1 MKIQNILAREI
12 FDSRGN
18 PTVEC
23 DITIENVPYSTLTI
37 PFRGMVPS
45 GASTGK
51 FEALELRD
59 GDKTRMSGK
68 GVLTA
73 VSNINNKIKPEIL
86 SVDFN
91 DYKHFDNF
99 LIGLDGTDNKSK
111 FGANAILSLS
121 LAFYK
126 AWSYLN
132 YGSVFLSQGSDNL
145 IIPVPMLNVINGGQ
159 HADNDVDFQ
168 EFMILPIGFSSLKEA
183 LSATHGVI
191 SNIKKDLKSKSLNT
205 NLGDE
210 GGFAPNLKSH
220 LDVLDLICESIEKA
234 GYKLNDH
241 FKISLDSASSEFYS
255 DNIYNFEGN
264 KYSTDEMI
272 NVYENI
278 CNKYP
283 IFSIED
289 ALNEEDYDGWT
300 EITKKL
306 GSKIRLVGDD
316 LFVTNIN
323 KLKTGIDKKQ
333 ANSILI
339 KLNQIGTVTET
350 LKAIDLASSNNFA
363 SIMSHR
369 SGETEDSFIS
379 DLAVASSC
387 PLIKTGSLARSD
399 RVAKYNQLLRISE
412 NDKIKG
418 YAGDLSEVFKN

>member
-1 MKIQNILAREI
+1 MKLKNITAREI

-23 DITIENVPYSTLTI
+23 ELIFENIPF

-59 GDKTRMSGK
+59 LDSNRMSGK
-68 GVLTA
+68 GVLKA
-73 VSNINNKIKPEIL
+73 VSNVNELIKPIIL
-86 SVDFN
+86 EKSFNGFKDF
-91 DYKHFDNF
+91 DKF
-99 LIGLDGTDNKSK
+99 LIDLDGTENKSK

-121 LAFYK
+121 LAYYK
-126 AWSYLN
+126 AWSYSN
-132 YGSVFLSQGSDNL
+132 FGAIFLSQGTENL

-159 HADNDVDFQ
+159 HADNEVDFQ
-168 EFMILPIGFSSLKEA
+168 EFMILPIGFNSLTEA
-183 LSATHGVI
+183 LSSTHSVI
-191 SNIKKDLKSKSLNT
+191 TNIKKDLKSRSLNT

-220 LDVLDLICESIEKA
+220 LDVLDLICDSILKA

-241 FKISLDSASSEFYS
+241 FKISLDAASSEFYS
-255 DNIYNFEGN
+255 NGKYNFEGN
-264 KYSTDEMI
+264 SYSTEEMI
-272 NVYENI
+272 RVYENI
-278 CNKYP
+278 CDKYP

-289 ALNEEDYDGWT
+289 ALNEEDYEGWVK
-300 EITKKL
+300 ITSKL

-316 LFVTNIN
+316 LFVTNIQ
-323 KLKTGIDKKQ
+323 KLKTGIDEKQ

-350 LKAIDLASSNNFA
+350 LEAIKLATENNFA

-379 DLAVASSC
+379 DLAVASRC

-412 NDKIKG
+412 NDKIQG
-418 YAGDLSEVFKN
+418 YAGELSEVFKS

>member
-1 MKIQNILAREI
+1 MKLKNITAREI

-23 DITIENVPYSTLTI
+23 ELIFENIPF

-59 GDKTRMSGK
+59 LDSNRMSGK
-68 GVLTA
+68 GVLKA
-73 VSNINNKIKPEIL
+73 VSNVNELIKPLIL
-86 SVDFN
+86 EKSFIGFKDF
-91 DYKHFDNF
+91 DKF
-99 LIGLDGTDNKSK
+99 LIDLDGTENKSK

-121 LAFYK
+121 LAYYK
-126 AWSYLN
+126 AWSYSN
-132 YGSVFLSQGSDNL
+132 FGAIFLSQGTENL

-159 HADNDVDFQ
+159 HADNEVDFQ
-168 EFMILPIGFSSLKEA
+168 EFMILPIGFNSLTEA
-183 LSATHGVI
+183 LSSTHSVI
-191 SNIKKDLKSKSLNT
+191 TNIKKELKSRSLNT

-220 LDVLDLICESIEKA
+220 LDVLDLICDSILKA

-241 FKISLDSASSEFYS
+241 FKISLDAASSEFYS
-255 DNIYNFEGN
+255 NGKYNFEGN
-264 KYSTDEMI
+264 SYSTDEMI
-272 NVYENI
+272 SVYENI
-278 CNKYP
+278 CDKYP

-289 ALNEEDYDGWT
+289 ALNEEDYEGWVK
-300 EITKKL
+300 ITSKL

-316 LFVTNIN
+316 LFVTNIQ
-323 KLKTGIDKKQ
+323 KLKTGIDEKQ

-350 LKAIDLASSNNFA
+350 LEAIKLATENNFA

-379 DLAVASSC
+379 DLAVASRC

-412 NDKIKG
+412 NDKIQG
-418 YAGDLSEVFKN
+418 YAGELSEVFKS

>member
-1 MKIQNILAREI
+1 MKLKNITAREI

-23 DITIENVPYSTLTI
+23 ELIFENIPF

-59 GDKTRMSGK
+59 LDSNRMSGK
-68 GVLTA
+68 GVLKA
-73 VSNINNKIKPEIL
+73 VSNVNELIKPIIL
-86 SVDFN
+86 EKSFNGFKDF
-91 DYKHFDNF
+91 DQF
-99 LIGLDGTDNKSK
+99 LIDLDGTENKSK

-121 LAFYK
+121 LAYYK
-126 AWSYLN
+126 AWSYSN
-132 YGSVFLSQGSDNL
+132 FGAIFLSQGTENL

-159 HADNDVDFQ
+159 HADNEVDFQ
-168 EFMILPIGFSSLKEA
+168 EFMILPIGFNSLTEA
-183 LSATHGVI
+183 LSSTHSVI
-191 SNIKKDLKSKSLNT
+191 TNIKKELKSRSLNT

-220 LDVLDLICESIEKA
+220 LDVLDLICDSILKA

-241 FKISLDSASSEFYS
+241 FKISLDAASSEFYS
-255 DNIYNFEGN
+255 NGKYNFEGN
-264 KYSTDEMI
+264 SYSTEEMI
-272 NVYENI
+272 SVYENI
-278 CNKYP
+278 CDKYP

-289 ALNEEDYDGWT
+289 ALNEEDYEGWVK
-300 EITKKL
+300 ITSKL

-316 LFVTNIN
+316 LFVTNIQ
-323 KLKTGIDKKQ
+323 KLKTGIDEKQ

-350 LKAIDLASSNNFA
+350 LEAIKLATENNFA

-369 SGETEDSFIS
+369 SGETEDPFIS
-379 DLAVASSC
+379 DLAVASRC

-412 NDKIKG
+412 NDKIQG
-418 YAGDLSEVFKN
+418 YAGELSEVFKS

>member
-1 MKIQNILAREI
+1 MKLKNITAREI

-23 DITIENVPYSTLTI
+23 ELIFENIPF

-59 GDKTRMSGK
+59 LDSNRMSGK
-68 GVLTA
+68 GVLKA
-73 VSNINNKIKPEIL
+73 VSNINELIKPIIL
-86 SVDFN
+86 EKSFNGFKDF
-91 DYKHFDNF
+91 DKF
-99 LIGLDGTDNKSK
+99 LIDLDGTENKSK

-121 LAFYK
+121 LAYYK
-126 AWSYLN
+126 AWSYSN
-132 YGSVFLSQGSDNL
+132 FGAIFLSQGTENL

-159 HADNDVDFQ
+159 HADNEVDFQ
-168 EFMILPIGFSSLKEA
+168 EFMILPIGFNSLTEA
-183 LSATHGVI
+183 LSSTHSVI
-191 SNIKKDLKSKSLNT
+191 TNIKKELKSRSLNT

-220 LDVLDLICESIEKA
+220 LDVLDLICDSISKA

-241 FKISLDSASSEFYS
+241 FKISLDAASSEFYS
-255 DNIYNFEGN
+255 NGKYNFEGN
-264 KYSTDEMI
+264 SYSTEEMI
-272 NVYENI
+272 SVYENI
-278 CNKYP
+278 CDKYP

-289 ALNEEDYDGWT
+289 ALNEEDYEGWVK
-300 EITKKL
+300 ITSKL

-316 LFVTNIN
+316 LFVTNIQ
-323 KLKTGIDKKQ
+323 KLKTGIDEKQ

-350 LKAIDLASSNNFA
+350 LEAIKLATENNFA

-379 DLAVASSC
+379 DLAVASRC

-412 NDKIKG
+412 NDKIQG
-418 YAGDLSEVFKN
+418 YAGELSEVFKS

>member
-1 MKIQNILAREI
+1 MKIKNITAREI

-23 DITIENVPYSTLTI
+23 EMIFENIPY

-59 GDKTRMSGK
+59 LESNRMSGK
-68 GVLTA
+68 GVLKA
-73 VSNINNKIKPEIL
+73 VSNVNDLIKPKVFEKTFH
-86 SVDFN
+86 DFRE
-91 DYKHFDNF
+91 FDKF
-99 LIGLDGTDNKSK
+99 LINLDGTDNKSK
-111 FGANAILSLS
+111 YGANAILSLS
-121 LAFYK
+121 LAYYK
-126 AWSYLN
+126 AWSYVN
-132 YGSVFLSQGSDNL
+132 YRAIFLSQGLENL
-145 IIPVPMLNVINGGQ
+145 TIPVPMLNVINGGQ

-168 EFMILPIGFSSLKEA
+168 EFMILPIGFRSLTEA
-183 LSATHGVI
+183 LSSTHTVI
-191 SNIKKDLKSKSLNT
+191 SNIKKELKSRSLNT

-220 LDVLDLICESIEKA
+220 LDVLDLICNSILKA
-234 GYKLNDH
+234 GYNLNDH
-241 FKISLDSASSEFYS
+241 FKISLDAASSEFYS
-255 DNIYNFEGN
+255 DGKYNFEGN
-264 KYSTDEMI
+264 SYSTEEMI
-272 NVYENI
+272 SVYENI
-278 CNKYP
+278 CKNYP

-289 ALNEEDYDGWT
+289 ALNEEDYEGWVK
-300 EITKKL
+300 ITNKL

-316 LFVTNIN
+316 LFVTNIQ
-323 KLKTGIDKKQ
+323 KLQTGIDEKQ

-339 KLNQIGTVTET
+339 KLNQIGTVKET
-350 LKAIDLASSNNFA
+350 LEAINLATDNSFA

-379 DLAVASSC
+379 DLAVASRC

-412 NDKIKG
+412 NDNIKG
-418 YAGDLSEVFKN
+418 YAGELSEVFKS

>member
-1 MKIQNILAREI
+1 MKIQDIKAREI

-23 DITIENVPYSTLTI
+23 EMMVDGVGY
-37 PFRGMVPS
+37 PFRGLVPS

-51 FEALELRD
+51 FEAIELRD
-59 GDKTRMSGK
+59 GDKNRMSGK
-68 GVLTA
+68 GVLNA
-73 VSNINNKIKPEIL
+73 VSNVNEIL
-86 SVDFN
+86 KPQLISRDFSN
-91 DYKHFDNF
+91 YEEFDNF
-99 LIGLDGTDNKSK
+99 MISLDGTSNKSK

-126 AWSYLN
+126 SWSYVN
-132 YGSVFLSQGSDNL
+132 FGSVFLSQGNSNL
-145 IIPVPMLNVINGGQ
+145 SIPVPMLNVINGGQ

-168 EFMILPIGFSSLKEA
+168 EFMILPIGFPSFKEA
-183 LSATHGVI
+183 LSGTHSVI
-191 SNIKKDLKSKSLNT
+191 SNIKKDLKSQSLNT

-220 LDVLDLICESIEKA
+220 LDVLDCICESIIKA
-234 GYKLNDH
+234 GYELNNH
-241 FKISLDSASSEFYS
+241 FKISLDAASSEFFS
-255 DNIYNFEGN
+255 DGKYNFEGN
-264 KYSTDEMI
+264 TYTTDEMI
-272 NVYENI
+272 GVYENI

-289 ALNEEDYDGWT
+289 ALNEEDYEGWT
-300 EITKKL
+300 KITEKL
-306 GSKIRLVGDD
+306 GHKIKLVGDD
-316 LFVTNIN
+316 LFVTNLE
-323 KLKTGIDKKQ
+323 KLKIGIEKKQ

-350 LKAIDLASSNNFA
+350 LQAISLASSNQFA

-369 SGETEDSFIS
+369 SGETEDSFIA

-399 RVAKYNQLLRISE
+399 RVAKYNQLLRIAE
-412 NDKIKG
+412 NPNIKG
-418 YAGDLSEVFKN
+418 YAGELSEVFKS

>member
-1 MKIQNILAREI
+1 MKLKNITAREI

-23 DITIENVPYSTLTI
+23 ELIFENIPF

-59 GDKTRMSGK
+59 LDSNRMSGK
-68 GVLTA
+68 GVLKA
-73 VSNINNKIKPEIL
+73 VSNVNELIKPIIL
-86 SVDFN
+86 EKSFNGFKDF
-91 DYKHFDNF
+91 DKF
-99 LIGLDGTDNKSK
+99 LIDLDGTENKSK

-121 LAFYK
+121 LAYYK
-126 AWSYLN
+126 AWSYSN
-132 YGSVFLSQGSDNL
+132 FGAIFLSQGTENL
-145 IIPVPMLNVINGGQ
+145 TIPVPMLNVINGGQ
-159 HADNDVDFQ
+159 HADNEVDFQ
-168 EFMILPIGFSSLKEA
+168 EFMILPIGFNSLTEA
-183 LSATHGVI
+183 LSSTHSVI
-191 SNIKKDLKSKSLNT
+191 TNIKKELKSRSLNT

-220 LDVLDLICESIEKA
+220 LDVLDLICDSISKA

-241 FKISLDSASSEFYS
+241 FKISLDAASSEFYS
-255 DNIYNFEGN
+255 NGKYNFEGN
-264 KYSTDEMI
+264 SYSTEEMI
-272 NVYENI
+272 SVYENI
-278 CNKYP
+278 CDKYP

-289 ALNEEDYDGWT
+289 ALNEEDYEGWVK
-300 EITKKL
+300 ITSKL

-316 LFVTNIN
+316 LFVTNIQ
-323 KLKTGIDKKQ
+323 KLKTGIDEKQ

-350 LKAIDLASSNNFA
+350 LEAIKLATENNFA

-379 DLAVASSC
+379 DLAVASRC

-412 NDKIKG
+412 NDKIQG
-418 YAGDLSEVFKN
+418 YAGELSEVFKS

>member
-1 MKIQNILAREI
+1 MKIQDIKAREI

-23 DITIENVPYSTLTI
+23 EMMVDGVGY
-37 PFRGMVPS
+37 PFRGLVPS

-51 FEALELRD
+51 FEAIELRD
-59 GDKTRMSGK
+59 GDKNRMSGK
-68 GVLTA
+68 GVLNA
-73 VSNINNKIKPEIL
+73 VSNVNEIL
-86 SVDFN
+86 KPQLISREFSN
-91 DYKHFDNF
+91 YEEFDNF
-99 LIGLDGTDNKSK
+99 MISLDGTSNKSK

-126 AWSYLN
+126 AWSYVN
-132 YGSVFLSQGSDNL
+132 FGSVFLSQGNSNL
-145 IIPVPMLNVINGGQ
+145 SIPVPMLNVINGGQ

-168 EFMILPIGFSSLKEA
+168 EFMILPIGFPSFKEA
-183 LSATHGVI
+183 LSGTHSVI
-191 SNIKKDLKSKSLNT
+191 SNIKKDLKSQSLNT

-220 LDVLDLICESIEKA
+220 LDVLDCICESIIKA
-234 GYKLNDH
+234 GYELNNH
-241 FKISLDSASSEFYS
+241 FKISLDAASSEFFS
-255 DNIYNFEGN
+255 DGKYNFEGN
-264 KYSTDEMI
+264 TYTTDEMI
-272 NVYENI
+272 GVYENI

-289 ALNEEDYDGWT
+289 ALNEEDYEGWT
-300 EITKKL
+300 KITEKL
-306 GSKIRLVGDD
+306 GHKIKLVGDD
-316 LFVTNIN
+316 LFVTNLE
-323 KLKTGIDKKQ
+323 KLKTGIEKKQ

-350 LKAIDLASSNNFA
+350 LQAISLASSNQFA

-369 SGETEDSFIS
+369 SGETEDSFIA

-399 RVAKYNQLLRISE
+399 RVAKYNQLLRIAE
-412 NDKIKG
+412 NPNIKG
-418 YAGDLSEVFKN
+418 YAGELSEVFKS

>member
-1 MKIQNILAREI
+1 MKIQDIKAREI

-23 DITIENVPYSTLTI
+23 EMMVDGVGYR
-37 PFRGMVPS
+37 FRGLVPS

-51 FEALELRD
+51 FEAIELRD
-59 GDKTRMSGK
+59 GDKNRMSGK
-68 GVLTA
+68 GVLNA
-73 VSNINNKIKPEIL
+73 VSNVNEIL
-86 SVDFN
+86 KPQLISREFSN
-91 DYKHFDNF
+91 YEEFDNF
-99 LIGLDGTDNKSK
+99 MISLDGTSNKSK

-126 AWSYLN
+126 SWSYVN
-132 YGSVFLSQGSDNL
+132 FGSVFLSQGNSNL
-145 IIPVPMLNVINGGQ
+145 SIPVPMLNVINGGQ

-168 EFMILPIGFSSLKEA
+168 EFMILPIGFPSFKEA
-183 LSATHGVI
+183 LSGTHSVI
-191 SNIKKDLKSKSLNT
+191 SNIKKDLKSQSLNT

-220 LDVLDLICESIEKA
+220 LDVLDCICESIIKA
-234 GYKLNDH
+234 GYELNNH
-241 FKISLDSASSEFYS
+241 FKISLDAASSEFFS
-255 DNIYNFEGN
+255 DGKYNFEGN
-264 KYSTDEMI
+264 TYTTDEMI
-272 NVYENI
+272 GVYENI

-289 ALNEEDYDGWT
+289 ALNEEDYEGWT
-300 EITKKL
+300 KITEKL
-306 GSKIRLVGDD
+306 GHKIKLVGDD
-316 LFVTNIN
+316 LFVTNLE
-323 KLKTGIDKKQ
+323 KLKTGIEKKQ

-350 LKAIDLASSNNFA
+350 LQAISLASSNQFA

-369 SGETEDSFIS
+369 SGETEDSFIA

-399 RVAKYNQLLRISE
+399 RVAKYNQLLRIAE
-412 NDKIKG
+412 NPNIKG
-418 YAGDLSEVFKN
+418 YAGELSEVFKS

>member
-1 MKIQNILAREI
+1 MKIQNITAREI

-23 DITIENVPYSTLTI
+23 ELTMEGS
-37 PFRGMVPS
+37 PLSFKGMVPS

-59 GDKTRMSGK
+59 GDKNRMGGK

-73 VSNINNKIKPEIL
+73 VSNVNDLIKPNVL
-86 SVDFN
+86 SKEFTN
-91 DYKHFDNF
+91 YQNFDEF
-99 LIGLDGTDNKSK
+99 LINLDGTENKSK

-126 AWSYLN
+126 AWSHLN
-132 YGSVFLSQGSDNL
+132 FGNIFLSQGDKNL
-145 IIPVPMLNVINGGQ
+145 TIPVPMLNVINGGQ

-168 EFMILPIGFSSLKEA
+168 EFMILPIGFNSLKDA
-183 LSATHGVI
+183 LAATHAVI
-191 SNIKKDLKSKSLNT
+191 SNIKSDLKSKSLNT

-220 LDVLDLICESIEKA
+220 LDVLDLICNSIDKA
-234 GYKLNDH
+234 GFKQNDH

-255 DNIYNFEGN
+255 DGKYNFEGN
-264 KYSTDEMI
+264 IYSTDDMI
-272 NVYENI
+272 AVYENI

-289 ALNEEDYDGWT
+289 ALNEEDYEGWT
-300 EITKKL
+300 EITNQL
-306 GSKIRLVGDD
+306 GSQIRLVGDD
-316 LFVTNIN
+316 LFVTNLD
-323 KLKTGIDKKQ
+323 KLKIGIEQKQ

-350 LKAIDLASSNNFA
+350 LKAIEMASDNNFA

-412 NDKIKG
+412 SDMIQG
-418 YAGDLSEVFKN
+418 YAGKLSEVFKS

>member
-1 MKIQNILAREI
+1 MKIKNITAREI

-23 DITIENVPYSTLTI
+23 ELIFENIPF

-59 GDKTRMSGK
+59 LDSNRMSGK
-68 GVLTA
+68 GVLKA
-73 VSNINNKIKPEIL
+73 VSNVNELIKPIIL
-86 SVDFN
+86 EKSFNGFKDF
-91 DYKHFDNF
+91 DQF
-99 LIGLDGTDNKSK
+99 LIDLDGTENKSK

-121 LAFYK
+121 LAYYK
-126 AWSYLN
+126 AWSYSN
-132 YGSVFLSQGSDNL
+132 FGAIFLSQGNENL

-168 EFMILPIGFSSLKEA
+168 EFMILPIGFKSLTEA
-183 LSATHGVI
+183 LSSTHSVI
-191 SNIKKDLKSKSLNT
+191 TNIKKELKSRSLNT

-220 LDVLDLICESIEKA
+220 LDVLDLICDSILKA

-241 FKISLDSASSEFYS
+241 FKISLDAASSEFYS
-255 DNIYNFEGN
+255 NGKYNFEGN
-264 KYSTDEMI
+264 SYSTEEMI
-272 NVYENI
+272 SVYENI
-278 CNKYP
+278 CDKYP

-289 ALNEEDYDGWT
+289 ALNEEDYEGWVK
-300 EITKKL
+300 ITSKL

-316 LFVTNIN
+316 LFVTNIQ
-323 KLKTGIDKKQ
+323 KLKTGIDEKQ

-350 LKAIDLASSNNFA
+350 LEAIKLATENNFA

-369 SGETEDSFIS
+369 SGETEDPFIS
-379 DLAVASSC
+379 DLAVASRC

-412 NDKIKG
+412 NDKIQG
-418 YAGDLSEVFKN
+418 YAGELSEVFKS

>member
-1 MKIQNILAREI
+1 MKLKNITAREI

-23 DITIENVPYSTLTI
+23 ELIFENIPF

-59 GDKTRMSGK
+59 LDSNRMSGK
-68 GVLTA
+68 GVLKA
-73 VSNINNKIKPEIL
+73 VSNVNELIKPIIL
-86 SVDFN
+86 EKSFNGFKDF
-91 DYKHFDNF
+91 DKF
-99 LIGLDGTDNKSK
+99 LIDLDGTENKSK

-121 LAFYK
+121 LAYYK
-126 AWSYLN
+126 AWSYSN
-132 YGSVFLSQGSDNL
+132 FGAIFLSQGTENL

-159 HADNDVDFQ
+159 HADNEVDFQ
-168 EFMILPIGFSSLKEA
+168 EFMILPIGFKSLTEA
-183 LSATHGVI
+183 LSSTHSVI
-191 SNIKKDLKSKSLNT
+191 TNIKKELKSRSLNT

-220 LDVLDLICESIEKA
+220 LDVLDLICDSILKA

-241 FKISLDSASSEFYS
+241 FKISLDAASSEFYS
-255 DNIYNFEGN
+255 NGKYNFEGN
-264 KYSTDEMI
+264 SYSTEEMI
-272 NVYENI
+272 SVYENI
-278 CNKYP
+278 CDKYP

-289 ALNEEDYDGWT
+289 ALNEEDYEGWVK
-300 EITKKL
+300 ITSKL

-316 LFVTNIN
+316 LFVTNIQ
-323 KLKTGIDKKQ
+323 KLKTGIDEKQ

-350 LKAIDLASSNNFA
+350 LEAIKLATENNFA

-379 DLAVASSC
+379 DLAVASRC

-412 NDKIKG
+412 NDKIQG
-418 YAGDLSEVFKN
+418 YAGELSEVFKS

>member
-1 MKIQNILAREI
+1 MKITKIHAREI

-23 DITIENVPYSTLTI
+23 EMMFDGIAY

-59 GDKTRMSGK
+59 DDKTRMSGK
-68 GVLTA
+68 GVLKA
-73 VSNINNKIKPEIL
+73 VSNVNDLIKPAVL
-86 SVDFN
+86 QNNFNNFVDF
-91 DYKHFDNF
+91 DEF
-99 LIGLDGTDNKSK
+99 LINLDGSENKSK

-126 AWSYLN
+126 AWSYKN
-132 YGSVFLSQGSDNL
+132 FGAVFLSQGNNNL
-145 IIPVPMLNVINGGQ
+145 TIPVPMLNVINGGQ

-168 EFMILPIGFSSLKEA
+168 EFMILPIGFNSLTEA

-191 SNIKKDLKSKSLNT
+191 SNIKKELKSRNLNT
-205 NLGDE
+205 SLGDE

-220 LDVLDLICESIEKA
+220 LDVLDLICNSIVSA

-241 FKISLDSASSEFYS
+241 FKISLDAASSEFYS
-255 DNIYNFEGN
+255 NGKYNFEGN
-264 KYSTDEMI
+264 SYDTNEMI

-278 CNKYP
+278 CKNYP

-300 EITKKL
+300 AITSKL
-306 GSKIRLVGDD
+306 GNKIKLVGDD
-316 LFVTNIN
+316 LFVTNIK
-323 KLKTGIDKKQ
+323 KLQTGIEQKQ

-350 LKAIDLASSNNFA
+350 LHAIKLATDNNFA

-379 DLAVASSC
+379 DLAVASAC

-412 NDKIKG
+412 NDSIKG
-418 YAGDLSEVFKN
+418 YAGSLNEIFKSK

>member
-1 MKIQNILAREI
+1 MKIQNIIAREI

-23 DITIENVPYSTLTI
+23 EMIIENISY

-59 GDKTRMSGK
+59 GDKSRMSGK

-73 VSNINNKIKPEIL
+73 VSNINNEIKPKIL
-86 SVDFN
+86 SREFS
-91 DYKHFDNF
+91 DYKDFDNF
-99 LIGLDGTDNKSK
+99 LIDLDGTENKSK
-111 FGANAILSLS
+111 FGANSILSLS

-126 AWSYLN
+126 AWSYLKS
-132 YGSVFLSQGSDNL
+132 GAIFLSQGIDNL
-145 IIPVPMLNVINGGQ
+145 VIPVPMLNVINGGQ
-159 HADNDVDFQ
+159 HADNEVDFQ
-168 EFMILPIGFSSLKEA
+168 EFMILPIGFKTLKEA
-183 LSATHGVI
+183 LSATHSVI
-191 SNIKKDLKSKSLNT
+191 TNIKKDLKSKSLNT

-220 LDVLDLICESIEKA
+220 LDVLDLICSSIEQA
-234 GYKLNDH
+234 GFKLNDH
-241 FKISLDSASSEFYS
+241 FKISLDAASSEFYS
-255 DNIYNFEGN
+255 EGKYKFEGN
-264 KYSTDEMI
+264 SYNTEEMI
-272 NVYENI
+272 KVYKNI
-278 CNKYP
+278 CENYP

-300 EITKKL
+300 EITKQL
-306 GSKIRLVGDD
+306 GSKILLVGDD
-316 LFVTNIN
+316 LFVTNIK
-323 KLKTGIDKKQ
+323 KLETGIEKKQ

-379 DLAVASSC
+379 DLDVASSC

-399 RVAKYNQLLRISE
+399 RVSKYNQLLRISE

-418 YAGDLSEVFKN
+418 YAGELSEVFKN

>member
-1 MKIQNILAREI
+1 MKIKNITAREI

-23 DITIENVPYSTLTI
+23 EMIFENIPY

-59 GDKTRMSGK
+59 LDPNRMSGK
-68 GVLTA
+68 GVLKA
-73 VSNINNKIKPEIL
+73 VSNVNELIKSKILDK
-86 SVDFN
+86 SFTDFRE
-91 DYKHFDNF
+91 FDQF
-99 LIGLDGTDNKSK
+99 LIDLDGTDNKSK
-111 FGANAILSLS
+111 YGANAILSLS
-121 LAFYK
+121 LAYYK
-126 AWSYLN
+126 AWSYVN
-132 YGSVFLSQGSDNL
+132 FGAIFLSQGSDNL

-168 EFMILPIGFSSLKEA
+168 EFMILPIGFKSLTEA
-183 LSATHGVI
+183 LSSTHSVI
-191 SNIKKDLKSKSLNT
+191 TNIKKELKSRSLNT

-220 LDVLDLICESIEKA
+220 LDVLDLICNSISKA
-234 GYKLNDH
+234 GFKLNDH
-241 FKISLDSASSEFYS
+241 FKISLDAASSEFYS
-255 DNIYNFEGN
+255 DGKYNFEGN
-264 KYSTDEMI
+264 SYSTEEMI
-272 NVYENI
+272 SVYENI
-278 CNKYP
+278 CKNYP

-289 ALNEEDYDGWT
+289 ALNEEDYEGWVK
-300 EITKKL
+300 ITNKL

-316 LFVTNIN
+316 LFVTNIQ
-323 KLKTGIDKKQ
+323 KLQTGIDEKQ

-339 KLNQIGTVTET
+339 KLNQIGTVKET
-350 LKAIDLASSNNFA
+350 LEAINLATDNSFA

-379 DLAVASSC
+379 DLAVASRC

-412 NDKIKG
+412 NDNIKG
-418 YAGDLSEVFKN
+418 YAGELSEVFKS

>member
-1 MKIQNILAREI
+1 MKITRIHAREI

-23 DITIENVPYSTLTI
+23 EMMVEGISY

-59 GDKTRMSGK
+59 GDKTRMGGK
-68 GVLTA
+68 GVLKA
-73 VSNINNKIKPEIL
+73 VSNVNELIKPNIL
-86 SVDFN
+86 NKSFS
-91 DYKHFDNF
+91 DYSDFDNH
-99 LIGLDGTDNKSK
+99 LISLDGTENKSK

-121 LAFYK
+121 LAYYK
-126 AWSYLN
+126 AWSYKN
-132 YGSVFLSQGSDNL
+132 FGAVFLSQGIDNL
-145 IIPVPMLNVINGGQ
+145 NIPVPMLNVINGGQ

-168 EFMILPIGFSSLKEA
+168 EFMILPIGFNSLTEA
-183 LSATHGVI
+183 LSATHAVI
-191 SNIKKDLKSKSLNT
+191 SNIKKELKSRNLNT

-220 LDVLDLICESIEKA
+220 LDVLDLICNSIITA

-241 FKISLDSASSEFYS
+241 FKISLDAASSEFYS
-255 DNIYNFEGN
+255 NGKYEFEGN
-264 KYSTDEMI
+264 SYGTDEMI
-272 NVYENI
+272 DVYENI
-278 CNKYP
+278 CKNYP

-289 ALNEEDYDGWT
+289 ALNEEDYDGWVS
-300 EITKKL
+300 ITSKL
-306 GSKIRLVGDD
+306 GNKIRLVGDD
-316 LFVTNIN
+316 LFVTNIK
-323 KLKTGIDKKQ
+323 KLQTGIEQKQ

-350 LKAIDLASSNNFA
+350 LHAIKLATDNNFA

-379 DLAVASSC
+379 DLAVASAC

-412 NDKIKG
+412 NDSIKG
-418 YAGDLSEVFKN
+418 YAGSLNEIFKS

>member
-1 MKIQNILAREI
+1 MKLKNITAREI

-23 DITIENVPYSTLTI
+23 ELIFENIPF

-59 GDKTRMSGK
+59 LDSNRMSGK
-68 GVLTA
+68 GVLKA
-73 VSNINNKIKPEIL
+73 VSNVNELIKPIIL
-86 SVDFN
+86 EKSFNGFKDF
-91 DYKHFDNF
+91 DKF
-99 LIGLDGTDNKSK
+99 LIDLDGTENKSK

-121 LAFYK
+121 LAYYK
-126 AWSYLN
+126 AWSYSN
-132 YGSVFLSQGSDNL
+132 FGAIFLSQGTENL

-159 HADNDVDFQ
+159 HADNEVDFQ
-168 EFMILPIGFSSLKEA
+168 EFMILPIGFNSLTEA
-183 LSATHGVI
+183 LSSTHSVI
-191 SNIKKDLKSKSLNT
+191 TNIKKELKSRSLNT

-220 LDVLDLICESIEKA
+220 LDVLDLICDSISKA

-241 FKISLDSASSEFYS
+241 FKISLDAASSEFYS
-255 DNIYNFEGN
+255 NGKYNFEGN
-264 KYSTDEMI
+264 SYSTEEMI
-272 NVYENI
+272 SVYENI
-278 CNKYP
+278 CDKYP

-289 ALNEEDYDGWT
+289 ALNEEDYEGWVK
-300 EITKKL
+300 ITSKL

-316 LFVTNIN
+316 LFVTNIQ
-323 KLKTGIDKKQ
+323 KLKTGIDEKQ

-350 LKAIDLASSNNFA
+350 LEAIKLATENNFA

-379 DLAVASSC
+379 DLAVASHC

-412 NDKIKG
+412 NDKIQG
-418 YAGDLSEVFKN
+418 YAGELSEVFKS

>member
-1 MKIQNILAREI
+1 MKITRIHAREI

-23 DITIENVPYSTLTI
+23 EMIFEGISY

-68 GVLTA
+68 GVLKA
-73 VSNINNKIKPEIL
+73 VSNVNELIKPHIL
-86 SVDFN
+86 NKTFS
-91 DYKHFDNF
+91 DYSDFDNH
-99 LIGLDGTDNKSK
+99 LISLDGTENKSK

-121 LAFYK
+121 LAYYK
-126 AWSYLN
+126 AWSYKN
-132 YGSVFLSQGSDNL
+132 FGAVFLSQGIDNL
-145 IIPVPMLNVINGGQ
+145 NIPVPMLNVINGGQ
-159 HADNDVDFQ
+159 HADNEVDFQ
-168 EFMILPIGFSSLKEA
+168 EFMILPIGFNSLTEA
-183 LSATHGVI
+183 LSATHAVI
-191 SNIKKDLKSKSLNT
+191 SNIKKELKSRNLNT

-220 LDVLDLICESIEKA
+220 LDVLDLICNSIISA

-241 FKISLDSASSEFYS
+241 FKISLDAASSEFYS
-255 DNIYNFEGN
+255 NGKYEFEGN
-264 KYSTDEMI
+264 SYSSDEMI
-272 NVYENI
+272 DVYENI
-278 CNKYP
+278 CKNYP

-289 ALNEEDYDGWT
+289 ALNEEDYDGWVA
-300 EITKKL
+300 ITSKL
-306 GSKIRLVGDD
+306 GNKIKLVGDD
-316 LFVTNIN
+316 LFVTNIK
-323 KLKTGIDKKQ
+323 KLQTGIEQKQ

-350 LKAIDLASSNNFA
+350 LHAIKLATDNNFA

-379 DLAVASSC
+379 DLAVASAC

-412 NDKIKG
+412 NDSIKG
-418 YAGDLSEVFKN
+418 YAGSLNEIFKS

>member
-1 MKIQNILAREI
+1 MKLKNITAREI

-23 DITIENVPYSTLTI
+23 ELIFENIPF

-59 GDKTRMSGK
+59 LDSNRMSGK
-68 GVLTA
+68 GVLKA
-73 VSNINNKIKPEIL
+73 VSNVNELIKPIIL
-86 SVDFN
+86 EKSFNGFKDF
-91 DYKHFDNF
+91 DQF
-99 LIGLDGTDNKSK
+99 LIDLDGTENKSK

-121 LAFYK
+121 LAYYK
-126 AWSYLN
+126 AWSYSN
-132 YGSVFLSQGSDNL
+132 FGAIFLSQGTENL
-145 IIPVPMLNVINGGQ
+145 TIPVPMLNVINGGQ
-159 HADNDVDFQ
+159 HADNEVDFQ
-168 EFMILPIGFSSLKEA
+168 EFMILPIGFNSLTEA
-183 LSATHGVI
+183 LSSTHSVI
-191 SNIKKDLKSKSLNT
+191 TNIKKELKSRSLNT

-220 LDVLDLICESIEKA
+220 LDVLDLICDSILKA

-241 FKISLDSASSEFYS
+241 FKISLDAASSEFYS
-255 DNIYNFEGN
+255 NGKYNFEGN
-264 KYSTDEMI
+264 SYSTDEMI
-272 NVYENI
+272 SVYENI
-278 CNKYP
+278 CDKYP

-289 ALNEEDYDGWT
+289 ALNEEDYEGWVK
-300 EITKKL
+300 ITSKL

-316 LFVTNIN
+316 LFVTNIQ
-323 KLKTGIDKKQ
+323 KLKTGIDEKQ

-350 LKAIDLASSNNFA
+350 LEAIKLATENNFA

-379 DLAVASSC
+379 DLAVASRC

-412 NDKIKG
+412 NDKIQG
-418 YAGDLSEVFKN
+418 YAGELSEVFKS

>member
-1 MKIQNILAREI
+1 MKIQNITAREI

-23 DITIENVPYSTLTI
+23 ELTIEGSPLS
-37 PFRGMVPS
+37 FRGMVPS

-59 GDKTRMSGK
+59 GDKNRMGGK

-73 VSNINNKIKPEIL
+73 VSNVNDLIKSNVL
-86 SVDFN
+86 SKEFTN
-91 DYKHFDNF
+91 YQNFDEF
-99 LIGLDGTDNKSK
+99 LINLDGTENKSK

-126 AWSYLN
+126 AWSHLN
-132 YGSVFLSQGSDNL
+132 FGNIFLSQGDKNL
-145 IIPVPMLNVINGGQ
+145 TIPVPMLNVINGGQ

-168 EFMILPIGFSSLKEA
+168 EFMILPIGFNSLKDA
-183 LSATHGVI
+183 LAATHAVI
-191 SNIKKDLKSKSLNT
+191 SNIKSDLKSKSLNT

-220 LDVLDLICESIEKA
+220 LDVLDLICNSIDKA
-234 GYKLNDH
+234 GFKQNDH

-255 DNIYNFEGN
+255 DVKYNFEGN
-264 KYSTDEMI
+264 SYSTDQMI
-272 NVYENI
+272 DVYKNI
-278 CNKYP
+278 CKNYP

-289 ALNEEDYDGWT
+289 ALNEEDYEGWT
-300 EITKKL
+300 EITNQL
-306 GSKIRLVGDD
+306 GSQIRLVGDD
-316 LFVTNIN
+316 LFVTNLD
-323 KLKTGIDKKQ
+323 KLKIGIEQKQ

-350 LKAIDLASSNNFA
+350 LKAIEMASDNNFA

-369 SGETEDSFIS
+369 SGETEDVTIA
-379 DLAVASSC
+379 DLSVATSSG
-387 PLIKTGSLARSD
+387 LIKTGSMSRSD
-399 RVAKYNQLLRISE
+399 RVAKYNQLIRIE
-412 NDKIKG
+412 ENVGTQTINDKLDK
-418 YAGDLSEVFKN
+418 YLT

>member
-1 MKIQNILAREI
+1 MKLKNITAREI

-23 DITIENVPYSTLTI
+23 ELIFENIPF

-59 GDKTRMSGK
+59 LDSNRMSGK
-68 GVLTA
+68 GVLKA
-73 VSNINNKIKPEIL
+73 VSNVNELIKPIIL
-86 SVDFN
+86 EKSFNGFKDF
-91 DYKHFDNF
+91 DQF
-99 LIGLDGTDNKSK
+99 LIDLDGTENKSK

-121 LAFYK
+121 LAYYK
-126 AWSYLN
+126 AWSYSN
-132 YGSVFLSQGSDNL
+132 FGAIFLSQGTENL

-159 HADNDVDFQ
+159 HADNEVDFQ
-168 EFMILPIGFSSLKEA
+168 EFMILPIGFKSLTEA
-183 LSATHGVI
+183 LSSTHSVI
-191 SNIKKDLKSKSLNT
+191 TNIKKELKSRSLNT

-220 LDVLDLICESIEKA
+220 LDVLDLICDSILKA

-241 FKISLDSASSEFYS
+241 FKISLDAASSEFYS
-255 DNIYNFEGN
+255 NGKYNFEGN
-264 KYSTDEMI
+264 SYSTEEMI
-272 NVYENI
+272 SVYENI
-278 CNKYP
+278 CDKYP

-289 ALNEEDYDGWT
+289 ALNEEDYEGWVK
-300 EITKKL
+300 ITSKL

-316 LFVTNIN
+316 LFVTNIQ
-323 KLKTGIDKKQ
+323 KLKTGIDEKQ

-350 LKAIDLASSNNFA
+350 LEAIKLATENNFA

-379 DLAVASSC
+379 DLAVASRC

-412 NDKIKG
+412 NDKIQG
-418 YAGDLSEVFKN
+418 YAGELSEVFKS

>member
-1 MKIQNILAREI
+1 MKLKNITAREI

-23 DITIENVPYSTLTI
+23 ELIFENIPY

-59 GDKTRMSGK
+59 LDSNRMSGK
-68 GVLTA
+68 GVLKA
-73 VSNINNKIKPEIL
+73 VSNVNELIKPIIL
-86 SVDFN
+86 EKSFN
-91 DYKHFDNF
+91 DFRDFDKF
-99 LIGLDGTDNKSK
+99 LIELDGTENKSK
-111 FGANAILSLS
+111 YGANAILSLS
-121 LAFYK
+121 LAYYK
-126 AWSYLN
+126 AWSYSN
-132 YGSVFLSQGSDNL
+132 FGAIFLSQGTENL

-168 EFMILPIGFSSLKEA
+168 EFMILPIGFNSLTEA
-183 LSATHGVI
+183 LSSTHSVI
-191 SNIKKDLKSKSLNT
+191 TNIKKELKSRSLNT

-220 LDVLDLICESIEKA
+220 LDVLDLICDSILKA
-234 GYKLNDH
+234 GFKLNDH
-241 FKISLDSASSEFYS
+241 FKISLDAASSEFYS
-255 DNIYNFEGN
+255 NGKYNFEGN
-264 KYSTDEMI
+264 SYSTEEMI
-272 NVYENI
+272 SVYENI
-278 CNKYP
+278 CDKYP

-289 ALNEEDYDGWT
+289 ALNEEDYEGWVR
-300 EITKKL
+300 ITSKL

-316 LFVTNIN
+316 LFVTNIQ
-323 KLKTGIDKKQ
+323 KLKTGIDEKQ

-350 LKAIDLASSNNFA
+350 LEAIKLATENNFA

-369 SGETEDSFIS
+369 SGETEDPFIS
-379 DLAVASSC
+379 DLAVASRC

-412 NDKIKG
+412 NDKIQG
-418 YAGDLSEVFKN
+418 YAGELSEVFKS

>member
-1 MKIQNILAREI
+1 MKLKNITAREI

-23 DITIENVPYSTLTI
+23 ELIFENIPF

-59 GDKTRMSGK
+59 LDSNRMSGK
-68 GVLTA
+68 GVLKA
-73 VSNINNKIKPEIL
+73 VSNVNELIKPIIL
-86 SVDFN
+86 EKSFNGFKDF
-91 DYKHFDNF
+91 DKF
-99 LIGLDGTDNKSK
+99 LIDLDGTENKSK

-121 LAFYK
+121 LAYYK
-126 AWSYLN
+126 AWSYSN
-132 YGSVFLSQGSDNL
+132 FGAIFLSQGTENL

-168 EFMILPIGFSSLKEA
+168 EFMILPIGFNSLTEA
-183 LSATHGVI
+183 LSSTHSVI
-191 SNIKKDLKSKSLNT
+191 TNIKKELKSRSLNT

-220 LDVLDLICESIEKA
+220 LDVLDLICDSISKA

-241 FKISLDSASSEFYS
+241 FKISLDAASSEFYS
-255 DNIYNFEGN
+255 NGKYNFEGN
-264 KYSTDEMI
+264 SYSTEEMI
-272 NVYENI
+272 SVYENI
-278 CNKYP
+278 CDKYP

-289 ALNEEDYDGWT
+289 ALNEEDYEGWVK
-300 EITKKL
+300 ITSKL

-316 LFVTNIN
+316 LFVTNIQ
-323 KLKTGIDKKQ
+323 KLKTGIDEKQ

-350 LKAIDLASSNNFA
+350 LEAIKLATENNFA

-379 DLAVASSC
+379 DLAVASRC

-412 NDKIKG
+412 NDKIQG
-418 YAGDLSEVFKN
+418 YAGELSEVFKS

>member
-1 MKIQNILAREI
+1 MKITKIHAREI

-23 DITIENVPYSTLTI
+23 EMMFEGITY

-59 GDKTRMSGK
+59 GDKARMSGK
-68 GVLTA
+68 GVLKA
-73 VSNINNKIKPEIL
+73 VSNVNEQIKPNIL
-86 SVDFN
+86 NKSFSNYSD
-91 DYKHFDNF
+91 FDNY
-99 LIGLDGTDNKSK
+99 LISLDGTENKSK
-111 FGANAILSLS
+111 FGANSILSLS
-121 LAFYK
+121 LAYYK
-126 AWSYLN
+126 AWSFKN
-132 YGSVFLSQGSDNL
+132 YGAVFLSQGTDRL
-145 IIPVPMLNVINGGQ
+145 TIPVPMLNVINGGQ

-168 EFMILPIGFSSLKEA
+168 EFMILPIGFNSLTEA

-191 SNIKKDLKSKSLNT
+191 SNIKKELKSRNLNT

-220 LDVLDLICESIEKA
+220 LDVLDLICNSIVSA

-241 FKISLDSASSEFYS
+241 FKISLDAASSEFYS
-255 DNIYNFEGN
+255 NGKYNFEGN
-264 KYSTDEMI
+264 SYNTNEMI
-272 NVYENI
+272 DVYENI
-278 CNKYP
+278 CKNYP

-300 EITKKL
+300 AITSKL
-306 GSKIRLVGDD
+306 GNKIKLVGDD
-316 LFVTNIN
+316 LFVTNIK
-323 KLKTGIDKKQ
+323 KLQTGIEQKQ

-350 LKAIDLASSNNFA
+350 LHAIKLATDNNFA

-379 DLAVASSC
+379 DLAVASAC

-412 NDKIKG
+412 NDSIIG
-418 YAGDLSEVFKN
+418 YAGSLNEIFKSK

>member
-1 MKIQNILAREI
+1 MKLKNITAREI

-23 DITIENVPYSTLTI
+23 ELIFENIPY

-59 GDKTRMSGK
+59 LDFNRMSGK
-68 GVLTA
+68 GVLKA
-73 VSNINNKIKPEIL
+73 VSNVNELIKPIIL
-86 SVDFN
+86 EKSFN
-91 DYKHFDNF
+91 DFKDFDKF
-99 LIGLDGTDNKSK
+99 LIKLDGTENKSK
-111 FGANAILSLS
+111 YGANAILSLS
-121 LAFYK
+121 LAYYK
-126 AWSYLN
+126 AWSYSN
-132 YGSVFLSQGSDNL
+132 FGAIFLSQGNENL

-168 EFMILPIGFSSLKEA
+168 EFMILPIGFNSLTEA
-183 LSATHGVI
+183 LSSTHSVI
-191 SNIKKDLKSKSLNT
+191 TNIKKELKSRSLNT

-220 LDVLDLICESIEKA
+220 LDVLDLICESILKA
-234 GYKLNDH
+234 GFKLNDH
-241 FKISLDSASSEFYS
+241 FKISLDAASSEFYS
-255 DNIYNFEGN
+255 NGKYNFEGN
-264 KYSTDEMI
+264 FYSTEEMI
-272 NVYENI
+272 SVYENI
-278 CNKYP
+278 CDKYP

-289 ALNEEDYDGWT
+289 ALNEEDYDGWVK
-300 EITKKL
+300 ITSKL

-316 LFVTNIN
+316 LFVTNIQ
-323 KLKTGIDKKQ
+323 KLKTGIDEKQ

-350 LKAIDLASSNNFA
+350 LEAIKLATENNFA

-379 DLAVASSC
+379 DLAVASRC

-412 NDKIKG
+412 NDKIQG
-418 YAGDLSEVFKN
+418 YAGELSEVFKS

>member
-1 MKIQNILAREI
+1 MKLKNITAREI

-23 DITIENVPYSTLTI
+23 ELIFENIPY

-59 GDKTRMSGK
+59 LDSNRMSGK
-68 GVLTA
+68 GVLKA
-73 VSNINNKIKPEIL
+73 VSNVNKLIKPIIL
-86 SVDFN
+86 EKSFN
-91 DYKHFDNF
+91 DFKEFDKF
-99 LIGLDGTDNKSK
+99 LIDLDGTENKSK

-121 LAFYK
+121 LAYYK
-126 AWSYLN
+126 AWTYSN
-132 YGSVFLSQGSDNL
+132 FGAVFLSHGTENL

-168 EFMILPIGFSSLKEA
+168 EFMILPIGFNSLTEA
-183 LSATHGVI
+183 LSATHSVI
-191 SNIKKDLKSKSLNT
+191 SNIKRELKSRYLNT

-220 LDVLDLICESIEKA
+220 LDVLDLICDSILKA
-234 GYKLNDH
+234 GYKLNNH
-241 FKISLDSASSEFYS
+241 FKISLDAASSEFYS
-255 DNIYNFEGN
+255 NGKYNFEGN
-264 KYSTDEMI
+264 SYSTDEMI
-272 NVYENI
+272 SVYQNI
-278 CNKYP
+278 CDKYP

-289 ALNEEDYDGWT
+289 ALNEEDYEGWVK
-300 EITKKL
+300 ITSKL

-316 LFVTNIN
+316 LFVTNIQ
-323 KLKTGIDKKQ
+323 KLKTGIDEKQ

-350 LKAIDLASSNNFA
+350 LEAIKLATENNFA

-379 DLAVASSC
+379 DLAVASRC

-412 NDKIKG
+412 NDKIQG
-418 YAGDLSEVFKN
+418 YAGNLSEVFKS

>member
-1 MKIQNILAREI
+1 MKITKIHAREI

-23 DITIENVPYSTLTI
+23 EMMFDGIAY

-59 GDKTRMSGK
+59 DDKTRMSGK
-68 GVLTA
+68 GVLKA
-73 VSNINNKIKPEIL
+73 VSNVNDLIKPAVL
-86 SVDFN
+86 QNNFNNFVDF
-91 DYKHFDNF
+91 DEF
-99 LIGLDGTDNKSK
+99 LINLDGSENKSK

-126 AWSYLN
+126 AWSYKN
-132 YGSVFLSQGSDNL
+132 FGAVFLSQGNNNL
-145 IIPVPMLNVINGGQ
+145 TIPVPMLNVINGGQ

-168 EFMILPIGFSSLKEA
+168 EFMILPIGFNSLTEA

-191 SNIKKDLKSKSLNT
+191 SNIKKELKSRNLNT
-205 NLGDE
+205 SLGDE

-220 LDVLDLICESIEKA
+220 LDVLDLICNSIVSA

-241 FKISLDSASSEFYS
+241 FKISLDAASSEFYS
-255 DNIYNFEGN
+255 NGKYNFEGN
-264 KYSTDEMI
+264 SYNTNEMI

-278 CNKYP
+278 CKNYP

-300 EITKKL
+300 AITSKL
-306 GSKIRLVGDD
+306 GNKIKLVGDD
-316 LFVTNIN
+316 LFVTNIK
-323 KLKTGIDKKQ
+323 KLQTGIEQKQ

-350 LKAIDLASSNNFA
+350 LHAIKLATDNNFA

-379 DLAVASSC
+379 DLAVASAC

-412 NDKIKG
+412 NDSIKG
-418 YAGDLSEVFKN
+418 YAGSLNEIFKSK

>member
-1 MKIQNILAREI
+1 MKLKNITSREI

-23 DITIENVPYSTLTI
+23 ELIFENIPF

-59 GDKTRMSGK
+59 LDSNRMSGK
-68 GVLTA
+68 GVLKA
-73 VSNINNKIKPEIL
+73 VSNVNELIKPIIL
-86 SVDFN
+86 EKSFNGFKDF
-91 DYKHFDNF
+91 DQF
-99 LIGLDGTDNKSK
+99 LIDLDGTENKSK

-121 LAFYK
+121 LAYYK
-126 AWSYLN
+126 AWSYSN
-132 YGSVFLSQGSDNL
+132 FGAMFLSQGTENL

-159 HADNDVDFQ
+159 HADNEVDFQ
-168 EFMILPIGFSSLKEA
+168 EFMILPIGFKSLTEA
-183 LSATHGVI
+183 LSSTHSVI
-191 SNIKKDLKSKSLNT
+191 TNIKKELKSRSLNT

-220 LDVLDLICESIEKA
+220 LDVLDLICDSISKA

-241 FKISLDSASSEFYS
+241 FKISLDAASSEFYS
-255 DNIYNFEGN
+255 NGKYNFEGN
-264 KYSTDEMI
+264 SYSTDEMI
-272 NVYENI
+272 SVYENI
-278 CNKYP
+278 CDKYP

-289 ALNEEDYDGWT
+289 ALNEEDYEGWVK
-300 EITKKL
+300 ITSKL
-306 GSKIRLVGDD
+306 GPKIRLVGDD
-316 LFVTNIN
+316 LFVTNIQ
-323 KLKTGIDKKQ
+323 KLKTGIDEKQ

-350 LKAIDLASSNNFA
+350 LEAIKLATENNFA

-379 DLAVASSC
+379 DLAVASRC

-412 NDKIKG
+412 NDKIQG
-418 YAGDLSEVFKN
+418 YAGELSEVFKS

>member
-1 MKIQNILAREI
+1 MKLKNITAREI

-23 DITIENVPYSTLTI
+23 ELIFENIPF

-59 GDKTRMSGK
+59 LDSNRMSGK
-68 GVLTA
+68 GVLKA
-73 VSNINNKIKPEIL
+73 VSNVNELIKPIIL
-86 SVDFN
+86 EKSFNGFKDF
-91 DYKHFDNF
+91 DQF
-99 LIGLDGTDNKSK
+99 LIDLDGTENKSK

-121 LAFYK
+121 LAYYK
-126 AWSYLN
+126 AWSYSN
-132 YGSVFLSQGSDNL
+132 FGAIFLSQGTENL

-159 HADNDVDFQ
+159 HADNEVDFQ
-168 EFMILPIGFSSLKEA
+168 EFMILPIGFKSLTEA
-183 LSATHGVI
+183 LSSTHSVI
-191 SNIKKDLKSKSLNT
+191 TNIKKELKSRSLNT

-220 LDVLDLICESIEKA
+220 LDVLDLICDSISKA
-234 GYKLNDH
+234 GFKVNDH
-241 FKISLDSASSEFYS
+241 FKISLDAASSEFYS
-255 DNIYNFEGN
+255 NGKYNFEGHS
-264 KYSTDEMI
+264 YSTDEMI
-272 NVYENI
+272 SVYENI
-278 CNKYP
+278 CDKYP

-289 ALNEEDYDGWT
+289 ALNEEDYEGWVK
-300 EITKKL
+300 ITSKL
-306 GSKIRLVGDD
+306 GPKIRLVGDD
-316 LFVTNIN
+316 LFVTNIQ
-323 KLKTGIDKKQ
+323 KLKTGIDEKQ

-350 LKAIDLASSNNFA
+350 LEAIKLATENNFA

-379 DLAVASSC
+379 DLAVASRC

-412 NDKIKG
+412 NDKIQG
-418 YAGDLSEVFKN
+418 YAGELSEVFKS

>member
-1 MKIQNILAREI
+1 MKLKNITAREI

-18 PTVEC
+18 PTLEC
-23 DITIENVPYSTLTI
+23 ELIFENIPY

-59 GDKTRMSGK
+59 LDSNRMSGK
-68 GVLTA
+68 GVLKA
-73 VSNINNKIKPEIL
+73 VSNVNELIKPIIL
-86 SVDFN
+86 EKSFN
-91 DYKHFDNF
+91 DFRDFDKF
-99 LIGLDGTDNKSK
+99 LIELDGTENKSK
-111 FGANAILSLS
+111 YGANAILSLS
-121 LAFYK
+121 LAYYK
-126 AWSYLN
+126 AWSYSN
-132 YGSVFLSQGSDNL
+132 FGAIFVSQGTENL

-168 EFMILPIGFSSLKEA
+168 EFMILPIGFNSLTEA
-183 LSATHGVI
+183 LSSTHSVI
-191 SNIKKDLKSKSLNT
+191 ANIKKELKSRSLNT

-220 LDVLDLICESIEKA
+220 LDVLDLICDSILKA
-234 GYKLNDH
+234 GFKLNDH
-241 FKISLDSASSEFYS
+241 FKISLDAASSEFYS
-255 DNIYNFEGN
+255 NGKYNFEGN
-264 KYSTDEMI
+264 SYSTEEMI
-272 NVYENI
+272 SVYENI
-278 CNKYP
+278 CDKYP

-289 ALNEEDYDGWT
+289 ALNEEDYEGWVR
-300 EITKKL
+300 ITSKL

-316 LFVTNIN
+316 LFVTNIQ
-323 KLKTGIDKKQ
+323 KLKTGIDEKQ

-350 LKAIDLASSNNFA
+350 LEAIKLATENNFA

-379 DLAVASSC
+379 DLAVASRC

-412 NDKIKG
+412 NDKIQG
-418 YAGDLSEVFKN
+418 YAGELSEVFKS

>member
-1 MKIQNILAREI
+1 MKIQDIKAREI

-23 DITIENVPYSTLTI
+23 EMMVDGEGY
-37 PFRGMVPS
+37 PFRGLVPS

-51 FEALELRD
+51 FEAIELRD
-59 GDKTRMSGK
+59 GDKNRMSGK
-68 GVLTA
+68 GVLNA
-73 VSNINNKIKPEIL
+73 VSNVNEIL
-86 SVDFN
+86 KPQLISRDFSN
-91 DYKHFDNF
+91 YEEFDNF
-99 LIGLDGTDNKSK
+99 MISLDGTSNKSK

-126 AWSYLN
+126 AWSYVN
-132 YGSVFLSQGSDNL
+132 FGSVFLSQGNSNL
-145 IIPVPMLNVINGGQ
+145 SIPVPMLNVINGGQ

-168 EFMILPIGFSSLKEA
+168 EFMILPIGFPSLKEA
-183 LSATHGVI
+183 LSATHSVI
-191 SNIKKDLKSKSLNT
+191 SNIKKDLKSQSLNT

-220 LDVLDLICESIEKA
+220 LDVLDCICESIIKA
-234 GYKLNDH
+234 GYELNNH
-241 FKISLDSASSEFYS
+241 FKISLDAASSEFFS
-255 DNIYNFEGN
+255 NGKYNFEGN
-264 KYSTDEMI
+264 TYTTDEMI
-272 NVYENI
+272 GVYENI

-289 ALNEEDYDGWT
+289 ALNEEDYEGWT
-300 EITKKL
+300 KITEKL
-306 GSKIRLVGDD
+306 GHKIKLVGDD
-316 LFVTNIN
+316 LFVTNLE
-323 KLKTGIDKKQ
+323 KLKTGIEKKQ

-350 LKAIDLASSNNFA
+350 LQAISLASSNQFA

-369 SGETEDSFIS
+369 SGETEDSFIA

-399 RVAKYNQLLRISE
+399 RVAKYNQLLRIAE
-412 NDKIKG
+412 NPNIKG
-418 YAGDLSEVFKN
+418 YAGELSEVFKS

>member
-1 MKIQNILAREI
+1 MKIQDIKAREI

-23 DITIENVPYSTLTI
+23 EMLIDGVGY
-37 PFRGMVPS
+37 PFRGLVPS

-51 FEALELRD
+51 FEAIELRD
-59 GDKTRMSGK
+59 GDKNRMSGK
-68 GVLTA
+68 GVLKA
-73 VSNINNKIKPEIL
+73 VSNVNEIL
-86 SVDFN
+86 KPQLIKREFLN
-91 DYKHFDNF
+91 YEEFDNF
-99 LIGLDGTDNKSK
+99 MISLDGTSNKSK

-126 AWSYLN
+126 AWSYVN
-132 YGSVFLSQGSDNL
+132 FGAIFLSQGKSNL
-145 IIPVPMLNVINGGQ
+145 TIPVPMLNVINGGQ

-168 EFMILPIGFSSLKEA
+168 EFMILPIGFQSLKEA
-183 LSATHGVI
+183 LSATHSVI
-191 SNIKKDLKSKSLNT
+191 SNIKKDLKSQSLNT

-220 LDVLDLICESIEKA
+220 LDVLDCICESITKS
-234 GYKLNDH
+234 GYELNNH
-241 FKISLDSASSEFYS
+241 FKISLDAASSEFFSNGKY
-255 DNIYNFEGN
+255 IFEGN
-264 KYSTDEMI
+264 AYSTDEMI
-272 NVYENI
+272 SVYENI

-289 ALNEEDYDGWT
+289 ALNEEDYEGWT
-300 EITKKL
+300 KITEKL
-306 GSKIRLVGDD
+306 GNKIKLVGDD
-316 LFVTNIN
+316 LFVTNLD
-323 KLKTGIDKKQ
+323 KLQTGIEKKQ

-350 LKAIDLASSNNFA
+350 LQAISLASSNQFA

-412 NDKIKG
+412 NPNIKG
-418 YAGDLSEVFKN
+418 YAGELSEVFKS

>member
-1 MKIQNILAREI
+1 MKIQEIKAREI

-23 DITIENVPYSTLTI
+23 EMIIEGIGY
-37 PFRGMVPS
+37 PFRGLVPS

-59 GDKTRMSGK
+59 GDKNRMSGK
-68 GVLTA
+68 GVLKA
-73 VSNINNKIKPEIL
+73 VSNVNEIL
-86 SVDFN
+86 KPQLISREFLS
-91 DYKHFDNF
+91 YEEFDNF
-99 LIGLDGTDNKSK
+99 MISLDGTPNKSK

-126 AWSYLN
+126 AWSYAN
-132 YGSVFLSQGSDNL
+132 YGAVFLSQGDSNL
-145 IIPVPMLNVINGGQ
+145 SIPVPMLNVINGGQ
-159 HADNDVDFQ
+159 HADNEVDFQ

-183 LSATHGVI
+183 LSATHSVI
-191 SNIKKDLKSKSLNT
+191 TNIKKDLKSQSLNT

-220 LDVLDLICESIEKA
+220 LDVLDCICESIIKA
-234 GYKLNDH
+234 GYELNKH
-241 FKISLDSASSEFYS
+241 FKISLDAASSEFFS
-255 DNIYNFEGN
+255 NDKYNFEGN
-264 KYSTDEMI
+264 IYSTDDMI
-272 NVYENI
+272 AVYENI

-289 ALNEEDYDGWT
+289 ALNEEDYEGWT
-300 EITKKL
+300 KITEKL
-306 GSKIRLVGDD
+306 GNKIKLVGDD
-316 LFVTNIN
+316 LFVTNLE
-323 KLKTGIDKKQ
+323 KLQTGIEKKQ

-339 KLNQIGTVTET
+339 KLNQIGSVTET
-350 LKAIDLASSNNFA
+350 LQAISLASSNQFA

-399 RVAKYNQLLRISE
+399 RVAKYNQLLRIAE
-412 NDKIKG
+412 NPKIKG
-418 YAGDLSEVFKN
+418 YAGELSEIFKN

>member
-1 MKIQNILAREI
+1 MKITKIHAREI

-23 DITIENVPYSTLTI
+23 EMMFEGITY

-68 GVLTA
+68 GVLKA
-73 VSNINNKIKPEIL
+73 VSNVNEQIKPNIL
-86 SVDFN
+86 NKSFSNYSD
-91 DYKHFDNF
+91 FDNY
-99 LIGLDGTDNKSK
+99 LISLDGTENKSK
-111 FGANAILSLS
+111 FGANSILSLS
-121 LAFYK
+121 LAYYK
-126 AWSYLN
+126 AWSFKN
-132 YGSVFLSQGSDNL
+132 YGAVFLSQGTDRL
-145 IIPVPMLNVINGGQ
+145 TIPVPMLNVINGGQ

-168 EFMILPIGFSSLKEA
+168 EFMILPIGFNSLTEA

-191 SNIKKDLKSKSLNT
+191 SNIKKELKSRNLNT

-220 LDVLDLICESIEKA
+220 LDVLDLICNSIVSA

-241 FKISLDSASSEFYS
+241 FKISLDAASSEFYS
-255 DNIYNFEGN
+255 NGKYNFEGN
-264 KYSTDEMI
+264 SYNTNEMI
-272 NVYENI
+272 DVYENI
-278 CNKYP
+278 CKNYP

-300 EITKKL
+300 AITSKL
-306 GSKIRLVGDD
+306 GNKIKLVGDD
-316 LFVTNIN
+316 LFVTNIK
-323 KLKTGIDKKQ
+323 KLQTGIEQKQ

-350 LKAIDLASSNNFA
+350 LHAIKLATDNNFA

-379 DLAVASSC
+379 DLAVASAC

-412 NDKIKG
+412 NDSIIG
-418 YAGDLSEVFKN
+418 YAGSLNEIFKSK

>member
-1 MKIQNILAREI
+1 MKIQDIKAREI

-23 DITIENVPYSTLTI
+23 EMMVDGVGY
-37 PFRGMVPS
+37 PFRGLVPS

-51 FEALELRD
+51 FEAIELRD
-59 GDKTRMSGK
+59 GDKNRMSGK
-68 GVLTA
+68 GVLKA
-73 VSNINNKIKPEIL
+73 VSNVNEIL
-86 SVDFN
+86 KPQLISREFSN
-91 DYKHFDNF
+91 YEEFDNF
-99 LIGLDGTDNKSK
+99 MISLDGTSNKSK

-126 AWSYLN
+126 SWSYVN
-132 YGSVFLSQGSDNL
+132 FGSVFLSQGNSNL
-145 IIPVPMLNVINGGQ
+145 SIPVPMLNVINGGQ

-168 EFMILPIGFSSLKEA
+168 EFMILPIGFPSLKEA
-183 LSATHGVI
+183 LSGTHSVI
-191 SNIKKDLKSKSLNT
+191 SNIKKDLKSQSLNT

-220 LDVLDLICESIEKA
+220 LDVLDCICESIIKA
-234 GYKLNDH
+234 GYELNNH
-241 FKISLDSASSEFYS
+241 FKISLDAASSEFFS
-255 DNIYNFEGN
+255 DGKYNFEGN
-264 KYSTDEMI
+264 TYTTDEMI
-272 NVYENI
+272 GVYENI

-289 ALNEEDYDGWT
+289 ALNEEDYEGWT
-300 EITKKL
+300 KITEKL
-306 GSKIRLVGDD
+306 GHKIKLVGDD
-316 LFVTNIN
+316 LFVTNLE
-323 KLKTGIDKKQ
+323 KLKTGIEKKQ

-350 LKAIDLASSNNFA
+350 LQAISLASSNQFA

-369 SGETEDSFIS
+369 SGETEDSFIA

-399 RVAKYNQLLRISE
+399 RVAKYNQLLRIAE
-412 NDKIKG
+412 NPNIKG
-418 YAGDLSEVFKN
+418 YAGELSEVFKS

>member
-1 MKIQNILAREI
+1 MKLKNITAREI

-23 DITIENVPYSTLTI
+23 ELIFENIPY

-59 GDKTRMSGK
+59 LDSNRMSGK
-68 GVLTA
+68 GVLKA
-73 VSNINNKIKPEIL
+73 VSNVNELIKPIIL
-86 SVDFN
+86 EKSFN
-91 DYKHFDNF
+91 DFRDFDKF
-99 LIGLDGTDNKSK
+99 LIELDGTENKSK
-111 FGANAILSLS
+111 YGANAILSLS
-121 LAFYK
+121 LAYYK
-126 AWSYLN
+126 AWSYSN
-132 YGSVFLSQGSDNL
+132 FGAIFLSQGNENL

-168 EFMILPIGFSSLKEA
+168 EFMILPIGFNSLTEA
-183 LSATHGVI
+183 LSSTHSVI
-191 SNIKKDLKSKSLNT
+191 TNIKKELKSRSLNT

-220 LDVLDLICESIEKA
+220 LDVLDLICDSILKA

-241 FKISLDSASSEFYS
+241 FKISLDAASSEFYS
-255 DNIYNFEGN
+255 NGKYNFEGN
-264 KYSTDEMI
+264 SYSTDEMI
-272 NVYENI
+272 SVYENI
-278 CNKYP
+278 CDKYP

-289 ALNEEDYDGWT
+289 ALNEEDYEGWVK
-300 EITKKL
+300 ITSKL

-316 LFVTNIN
+316 LFVTNIQ
-323 KLKTGIDKKQ
+323 KLKTGIDEKQ

-350 LKAIDLASSNNFA
+350 LEAIKLATENNFA

-379 DLAVASSC
+379 DLAVASRC

-412 NDKIKG
+412 NDKIQG
-418 YAGDLSEVFKN
+418 YAGELSEVFKS

>member
-1 MKIQNILAREI
+1 MKIQDIKAREI

-23 DITIENVPYSTLTI
+23 EMMVDGVGY
-37 PFRGMVPS
+37 PFRGLVPS

-51 FEALELRD
+51 FEAIELRD
-59 GDKTRMSGK
+59 GDKNRMSGK
-68 GVLTA
+68 GVLNA
-73 VSNINNKIKPEIL
+73 VSNVNEIL
-86 SVDFN
+86 KPQLISREFSN
-91 DYKHFDNF
+91 YEEFDNF
-99 LIGLDGTDNKSK
+99 MISLDGTSNKSK

-126 AWSYLN
+126 SWSYVN
-132 YGSVFLSQGSDNL
+132 FGSVFLSQGNSNL
-145 IIPVPMLNVINGGQ
+145 SIPVPMLNVINGGQ

-168 EFMILPIGFSSLKEA
+168 EFMILPIGFPSLKEA
-183 LSATHGVI
+183 LSGTHSVI
-191 SNIKKDLKSKSLNT
+191 SNIKKDLKSQSLNT

-220 LDVLDLICESIEKA
+220 LDVLDCICESIIKA
-234 GYKLNDH
+234 GYELNNH
-241 FKISLDSASSEFYS
+241 FKISLDAASSEFFS
-255 DNIYNFEGN
+255 NGKYNFEGN
-264 KYSTDEMI
+264 TYTTDEMI
-272 NVYENI
+272 GVYENI

-289 ALNEEDYDGWT
+289 ALNEEDYEGWT
-300 EITKKL
+300 KITEKL
-306 GSKIRLVGDD
+306 GHKIKLVGDD
-316 LFVTNIN
+316 LFVTNLE
-323 KLKTGIDKKQ
+323 KLKTGIEKKQ

-350 LKAIDLASSNNFA
+350 LQAISLASSNQFA

-369 SGETEDSFIS
+369 SGETEDSFIA

-399 RVAKYNQLLRISE
+399 RVAKYNQLLRIAE
-412 NDKIKG
+412 NPNIKG
-418 YAGDLSEVFKN
+418 YAGELSEVFKS

>member
-1 MKIQNILAREI
+1 MKITRIHAREI

-23 DITIENVPYSTLTI
+23 EMMVEGISY
-37 PFRGMVPS
+37 PFSGMVPS

-59 GDKTRMSGK
+59 GDKTRMGGK
-68 GVLTA
+68 GVLKA
-73 VSNINNKIKPEIL
+73 VSNVNELIKPHIL
-86 SVDFN
+86 NKSFS
-91 DYKHFDNF
+91 DYSDFDNN
-99 LIGLDGTDNKSK
+99 LISLDGTENKSK

-121 LAFYK
+121 LAYYK
-126 AWSYLN
+126 AWSYKN
-132 YGSVFLSQGSDNL
+132 FGAVFLSQGIDNL
-145 IIPVPMLNVINGGQ
+145 NIPVPMLNVINGGQ

-168 EFMILPIGFSSLKEA
+168 EFMILPIGFNSLTEA
-183 LSATHGVI
+183 LSATHAVI
-191 SNIKKDLKSKSLNT
+191 SNIKKELKSRNLNT

-220 LDVLDLICESIEKA
+220 LDVLDLICNSIVTA

-241 FKISLDSASSEFYS
+241 FKISLDAASSEFYS
-255 DNIYNFEGN
+255 NGKYEFEGN
-264 KYSTDEMI
+264 SYSTNEMI
-272 NVYENI
+272 DVYENI
-278 CNKYP
+278 CKNYP

-289 ALNEEDYDGWT
+289 ALNEEDYDGWVA
-300 EITKKL
+300 ITSKL
-306 GSKIRLVGDD
+306 GNKIKLVGDD
-316 LFVTNIN
+316 LFVTNIK
-323 KLKTGIDKKQ
+323 KLQTGIDQKQ

-350 LKAIDLASSNNFA
+350 LHAIKLATDNNFA

-379 DLAVASSC
+379 DLAVASAC

-412 NDKIKG
+412 NDSIKG
-418 YAGDLSEVFKN
+418 YAGSLNEIFKS